1 MAITSR
7 ESTTQKSA
15 DFLETAGNEDGSKQ
29 TTKKTVFTKQTCIQE
44 IKDILHVKITQKGK

>member
-7 ESTTQKSA
+7 ASTTQKSA